1 MIKKPMKAPSR
12 SITNEQ
18 LELLEF
24 PQLGSFKLDGYR
36 CTTHNAA
43 YTSSMKLVTNNFIQ
57 GILSQAI
64 YNHLDGELIVGP
76 PNSPDAYNNTTGAV
90 RRSTGEPDFTFYVFD
105 YLNLDSA
112 YKHRYEYLK
121 LFDTLKGVR
130 IPHLK
135 VLPQRLLNSVQE
147 VLEFEKYCIEE
158 GYEGAM
164 IRSPEAYY
172 KQGRCT
178 LREGN
183 IFKRKPREDD
193 EGIIIGFKEELE
205 NMNETFTN
213 ELGNSARSSHQENKV
228 GKGTLGAVILLS
240 KLWKEPIVVG
250 TGEVFTKKMRQY
262 IWDHRAEFLGS
273 PATYSYQ
280 AYGSID
286 APRQAALK
294 GLRDIADMTKY

>member
-1 MIKKPMKAPSR
+1 MIRKPQKAPSR

-76 PNSPDAYNNTTGAV
+76 PNSPDAYNRTTGAV
-90 RRSTGEPDFTFYVFD
+90 RRSTGEPDFKFYVFD

-112 YKHRYEYLK
+112 YKHRY
-121 LFDTLKGVR
+121 
-130 IPHLK
+130 K
-135 VLPQRLLNSVQE
+135 VLCEAERLPYVRLLAQERLNSIKE
-147 VLEFEKYCIEE
+147 ILEFEQYCIEE

-183 IFKRKPREDD
+183 IFKRKPVEDD
-193 EGIIIGFKEELE
+193 EGVIIGFVEQME

-213 ELGNSARSSHQENKV
+213 ELGNTARSSHQDNKV
-228 GKGTLGAVILLS
+228 GKGTLGAVILQS
-240 KLWKEPIVVG
+240 KLWKEPIPIG
-250 TGEVFTKKMRQY
+250 TGLGLTDELRQY
-262 IWDHRAEFLGS
+262 IWDHRSEFLGKIC
-273 PATYSYQ
+273 TYKYQ

-286 APRQAALK
+286 GPRQPILK